1 MNDSSDFLLQS
12 SPFDSSQEA
21 FRPKEMTPFLFG
33 NLFDILYNMKKQ
45 AKKRQFTPKSF
56 DTKMETIQKE
66 SGVDFGVDPN
76 KKLGVFLRERGY
88 KSLAKMLQEA

>member
-1 MNDSSDFLLQS
+1 
-12 SPFDSSQEA
+12 
-21 FRPKEMTPFLFG
+21 
-33 NLFDILYNMKKQ
+33 
-45 AKKRQFTPKSF
+45 
-56 DTKMETIQKE
+56 METIQKE